1 MTPATN
7 PTSQIETIEA
17 RMDGR
22 VSSVEATY
30 TEFSKRMDERQKNS
44 DAKFDRIEAMLA
56 EMRTS
61 LANLRITIIITGI
74 TVILGVAAFNA
85 TVMSNMIA
93 SFESGKNL
101 STAQAEVKRQTEETA
116 KLLRKIQDDLEKT
129 GKK

>member
-7 PTSQIETIEA
+7 PTSLIETIEA

-22 VSSVEATY
+22 VSSIETTY

-44 DAKFDRIEAMLA
+44 DAKFDRIETMLA

-74 TVILGVAAFNA
+74 TVILGVAALNA

-116 KLLRKIQDDLEKT
+116 KLLRKIQADLEKT